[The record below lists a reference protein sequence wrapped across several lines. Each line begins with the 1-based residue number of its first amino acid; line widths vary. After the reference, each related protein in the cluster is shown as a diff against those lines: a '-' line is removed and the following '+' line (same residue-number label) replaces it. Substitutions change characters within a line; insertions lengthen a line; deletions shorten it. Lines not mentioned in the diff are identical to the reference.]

1 MSDGSGKGF
10 LFSATLHGI
19 VAALMFFGFVLKRE
33 GSETPKVFELV
44 AGEGDNYM
52 AREAPALGTPGGV
65 SIEIPSVPEPTPSPP
80 EPSPPVEIVPAPPA
94 TPPPTPKVVTPAPPK
109 NAETTVPDFKKKI
122 RRDIIVA
129 ESKAKQAVKR
139 QREAELKKQREAE
152 LKKQREAEAKEAKRR
167 ADDEKR
173 MTKEEFDRANKS
185 RTKVASAKG
194 TPVKVT
200 KIDAEGIA
208 KGVIGGSKAN
218 KTGGAGGRALKS
230 DHDDVLAAYDALFKQ
245 RLRAQFEPPPGL
257 SDSLKVEIEVR
268 SNADGTI
275 TGATVAKSSGS
286 AEFDQAVL
294 DALRRVRMPPRPDR
308 KSELIEFIFTMVE
321 R

>member
-19 VAALMFFGFVLKRE
+19 VAALMFFSFMVKRE
-33 GSETPKVFELV
+33 GKETPKVFELV

-65 SIEIPSVPEPTPSPP
+65 SIEIPSVPEPTPTPP
-80 EPSPPVEIVPAPPA
+80 QPAPPVEIIPAPPA
-94 TPPPTPKVVTPAPPK
+94 TPPPSPKAVIPAPTKEP
-109 NAETTVPDFKKKI
+109 ETTVPDFKKKI

-152 LKKQREAEAKEAKRR
+152 AKKREAEAKEAQRK

-185 RTKVASAKG
+185 KTKVASAKG

-208 KGVIGGSKAN
+208 KGVVGGSTKN
-218 KTGGAGGRALKS
+218 KTGGAGGKALKS
-230 DHDDVLAAYDALFKQ
+230 DNDDVLAAYDALFKQ

-268 SNADGTI
+268 SNADGSI
-275 TGATVAKSSGS
+275 TGATVAKTSGS

-294 DALRRVRMPPRPDR
+294 EALRRVRMPPRPDK